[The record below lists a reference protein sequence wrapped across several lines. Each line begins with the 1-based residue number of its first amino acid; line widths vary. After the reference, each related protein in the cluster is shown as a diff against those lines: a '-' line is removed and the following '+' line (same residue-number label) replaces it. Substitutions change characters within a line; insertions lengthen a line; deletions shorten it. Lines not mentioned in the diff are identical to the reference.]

1 MKNDEAHL
9 KNIHKTMAH
18 DLKKHQQPMKTD
30 EPT

>member
-18 DLKKHQQPMKTD
+18 DLKKTSATN
-30 EPT
+30 EN